1 MGNGKPFLISR
12 GGLPIPTPSAGCQ
25 RGDMQR
31 LTSPEQL
38 EQLAG
43 LLDREAGQL
52 DYVLTR
58 LRGQVAATHGS
69 WEGRVA
75 DSFRSHT
82 GPQHRQHH
90 LRVARDR
97 LREAAR
103 LARLAATETIDS
115 AGARRRQRQRA
126 VSIVPQTNR

>member
-1 MGNGKPFLISR
+1 
-12 GGLPIPTPSAGCQ
+12 
-25 RGDMQR
+25 MQK

-52 DYVLTR
+52 DHVLAR

-82 GPQHRQHH
+82 GHQHRQHH
-90 LRVARDR
+90 LRLARDR

-103 LARLAATETIDS
+103 LARLAATENRTAPAAEQRRS
-115 AGARRRQRQRA
+115 A
-126 VSIVPQTNR
+126 

>member
-1 MGNGKPFLISR
+1 
-12 GGLPIPTPSAGCQ
+12 
-25 RGDMQR
+25 MQR

-38 EQLAG
+38 DQLAG

-52 DYVLTR
+52 DHVLAR
-58 LRGQVAATHGS
+58 LRGQVAATHGC

-82 GPQHRQHH
+82 GHEHRQHH
-90 LRVARDR
+90 LRLARDR

-103 LARLAATETIDS
+103 LARLAADENRTAPPAAE
-115 AGARRRQRQRA
+115 RRQSA
-126 VSIVPQTNR
+126 